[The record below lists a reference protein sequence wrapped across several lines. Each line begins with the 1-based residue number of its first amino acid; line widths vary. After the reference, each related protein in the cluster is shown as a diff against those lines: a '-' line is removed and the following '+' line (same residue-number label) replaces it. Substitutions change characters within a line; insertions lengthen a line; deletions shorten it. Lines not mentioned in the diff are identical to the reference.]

1 MTDAEK
7 INMITAM
14 TGETDQEVISA
25 YLYIAGQKICR
36 IAYPFDETKTVVP
49 SKYDH
54 LHIEATAYLLNKR
67 GAEGE
72 TYHNENGINRTYE
85 DGDLPISML
94 RGVVPF
100 VGVPE

>member
-7 INMITAM
+7 IAMVTAM
-14 TGETDQEVISA
+14 TGETDESVISA

-36 IAYPFDETKTVVP
+36 IVYPFDESITVVP
-49 SKYDH
+49 ARYDH
-54 LHIEATAYLLNKR
+54 LHIEATVYFLNKR

-72 TYHNENGINRTYE
+72 MAHGENGISRTYE
-85 DGDLPISML
+85 DSDLPESML

-100 VGVPE
+100 VGVPQ